1 MVIVAG
7 DRGAE
12 TLNPEP
18 KLIKVLGLEE
28 PPSNNHARGDSRV
41 YGLWRGGGLANAVSD
56 SPDDA

>member
-7 DRGAE
+7 DRGIE
-12 TLNPEP
+12 TLIQSLTRPWAG
-18 KLIKVLGLEE
+18 V

-41 YGLWRGGGLANAVSD
+41 YGLWRGEGLVNAVSD